1 MDIGTLS
8 RVAGLAQS
16 PEAQT
21 GPLVRLRLI
30 GLMEATTASGLSVL
44 PPGRKTRALLAML
57 ALAGP
62 RPLLRSRLAELLWS
76 HRPEVQ
82 ARASLRQEIHRL
94 TEALAPF
101 CSDVLHST
109 RDHLA
114 LKAGTI
120 ASDVGELY
128 RMPPAHAALSQLP
141 TGILLEGF
149 DGTDSAFDIWLAA
162 ERERFADHLRGLAEA
177 RLGEQTTPEA
187 TIAAARQLIAIDRT
201 HEGGWR
207 ALMRAHAA
215 RGERAMAIEAYER
228 CCAALSASV
237 AAEPSAETEQLL
249 AEIRGTCP
257 PAARPTANRR
267 GRGPRVGV
275 GALASIGG
283 AEPQLAMGIAEEITA
298 ALARFP
304 DFCVVSSPALGRPG
318 PPLRDEE
325 ASRHSLGLDLLLEGT
340 LQRADSRV
348 RALLRLLDLRN
359 GNQVVWTRRFDG
371 AGEDPLSLQDEIAA
385 RVAAEL
391 DPVIMLLE
399 ARRAR
404 SADSP
409 DPPASDLLLR
419 ALPPMLR
426 LEHEL
431 FHEAGELLASAVAR
445 EAANA
450 AAHSWYA
457 LWHWFWVGQG
467 WAPFPAAALARCS
480 ALAERAIQLDE
491 ADARVLA
498 IAAHIRASV
507 QRRPCEAMAL
517 FERAFLLNPNL
528 AMISALSGLA
538 LVRIGDAAE
547 GDRHLERYKFLSPFD
562 PWAFFFDTGFVT
574 ASLLRRDHVRA
585 AALGRRVSEMN
596 PGFSDALKPY
606 LAALG
611 HLGRREEAALVR
623 RRLLAVEPCFTIARF
638 LGASPFD
645 RAADTEHL
653 AEGLRLAGVP
663 ADMAEPG

>member
-1 MDIGTLS
+1 MDIGTLP
-8 RVAGLAQS
+8 RVTGLAQS
-16 PEAQT
+16 PGVGT

-30 GLMEATTASGLSVL
+30 GLMEASTASGLSVL
-44 PPGRKTRALLAML
+44 PSGRKTRALLAML
-57 ALAGP
+57 ALADP
-62 RPLLRSRLAELLWS
+62 RPLLRARLAELLWS

-101 CSDVLHST
+101 CSAVLRTT

-114 LKAGTI
+114 LKAGAI
-120 ASDVGELY
+120 ATDVGELY
-128 RMPPAHAALSQLP
+128 RPLPADRALSQLP
-141 TGILLEGF
+141 TGILLEGLE
-149 DGTDSAFDIWLAA
+149 GTDPAFDVWLAA
-162 ERERFADHLRGLAEA
+162 ERERLGDHVRGLAEA
-177 RLGEQTTPEA
+177 RLNDQTSPEA
-187 TIAAARQLIAIDRT
+187 TIAAARQLIAIDRA
-201 HEGGWR
+201 HEGAWR

-237 AAEPSAETEQLL
+237 DAGPSAETDRLL

-257 PAARPTANRR
+257 SATRPTGKRR

-275 GALASIGG
+275 RPLAPIGG
-283 AEPQLAMGIAEEITA
+283 AEPQLAIGIAEEITA

-304 DFCVVSSPALGRPG
+304 DFCVVSSPALGQGGAPG
-318 PPLRDEE
+318 RDEE
-325 ASRHSLGLDLLLEGT
+325 AFRHSLQLDLLLEGT

-348 RALLRLLDLRN
+348 RALFRLLDLRD
-359 GNQVVWTRRFDG
+359 GDEVVWTRRFDG
-371 AGEDPLSLQDEIAA
+371 VSEDPLSLQDEIAA
-385 RVAAEL
+385 GVAAEL

-404 SADSP
+404 LNDIVDQS
-409 DPPASDLLLR
+409 ASDLLLR
-419 ALPPMLR
+419 ALPTIVR
-426 LEHEL
+426 LEHGP

-445 EAANA
+445 EPANA

-467 WAPFPAAALARCS
+467 WAPFPAAALARSS
-480 ALAERAIQLDE
+480 ALAERAIQLDKG
-491 ADARVLA
+491 DARSLA

-507 QRRPCEAMAL
+507 QRRACEAMTL

-528 AMISALSGLA
+528 AMTSALSGLA
-538 LVRIGDAAE
+538 LARIGDAAE
-547 GDRHLERYKFLSPFD
+547 AERHLERYKSLSPFD
-562 PWAFFFDTGFVT
+562 PWAFFFDTGFVIT
-574 ASLLRRDHVRA
+574 SLLRRDHARA
-585 AALGRRVSEMN
+585 AALGRHVSEMN

-623 RRLLAVEPCFTIARF
+623 RRLLAIEPCFTIARF

-645 RAADTEHL
+645 SPADTEHI
-653 AEGLRLAGVP
+653 AEGLGLAGVP
-663 ADMAEPG
+663 ADMAESG